1 MVEGMATK
9 KYTVTLPEELAEA
22 IRAEVGPGGFS
33 RYVTHAIERQRER
46 DRLGEAVTWWEKEYG
61 GITEAE
67 MAEAEAERREI
78 ERRHAELARAR
89 RVAEEAQEP
98 SPGTRTA
105 EAPEASRTAA

>member
-1 MVEGMATK
+1 
-9 KYTVTLPEELAEA
+9 
-22 IRAEVGPGGFS
+22 
-33 RYVTHAIERQRER
+33 
-46 DRLGEAVTWWEKEYG
+46 
-61 GITEAE
+61 